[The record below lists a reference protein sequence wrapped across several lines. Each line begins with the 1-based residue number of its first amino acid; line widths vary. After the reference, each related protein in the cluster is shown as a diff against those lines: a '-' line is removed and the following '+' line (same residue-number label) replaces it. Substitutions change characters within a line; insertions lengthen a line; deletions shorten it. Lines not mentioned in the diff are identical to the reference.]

1 MNTIISV
8 MLLYIFNTFHQDA
21 YYFIAKYIL
30 EHINEFNKISIDKLA
45 YECATSTTTINKFC
59 KQIGIDN
66 YKYLKNM
73 LVNTKDG
80 RLKQI
85 EKRYKQ
91 FDVEQFYLRIGL
103 KDGIE
108 EFNAC
113 IDRVVDLIHNANKV
127 YMVGAVY
134 PLSLSIN
141 FVEDMI
147 LFGKKFCFEQIG
159 FKENT
164 INYQENELV
173 FLITITGRIA
183 TLNKP
188 YFLRLNTSRVKKIA
202 LSQNIMFGNI
212 YNFDEFIQLID
223 THHSE
228 IENAI
233 IIEIMNYIKF
243 VYFVKYTNF
252 CG

>member
-1 MNTIISV
+1 MNTIVSV

-21 YYFIAKYIL
+21 YFSIAKYIL
-30 EHINEFNKISIDKLA
+30 EHINELDKISIDKLA
-45 YECATSTTTINKFC
+45 YECATSTNTINKFC

-66 YKYLKNM
+66 YKQLKSM

-80 RLKQI
+80 RIRQI
-85 EKRYKQ
+85 EKRYEQ
-91 FDVEQFYLRIGL
+91 FNAEQFYLRIGL

-113 IDRVVDLIHNANKV
+113 VDRVVDLIHNANKV
-127 YMVGAVY
+127 YIVGAVY
-134 PLSLSIN
+134 PLSLAIN
-141 FVEDMI
+141 FAEDMI
-147 LFGKKFCFEQIG
+147 LFGKDFCFEQIG

-164 INYQENELV
+164 TNYQENDLI
-173 FLITITGRIA
+173 FLITITGRVV

-188 YFLRLNTSRVKKIA
+188 YFLRLTTSKAKKIV
-202 LSQNIMFGNI
+202 LSQNTMFGDI
-212 YNFDEFIQLID
+212 FNFDEFIQLID

-233 IIEIMNYIKF
+233 VIEIMNYIKF
-243 VYFVKYTNF
+243 MYFNKYINF
-252 CG
+252 CV